1 MDDFMAR
8 FKRCF
13 SWTSVGELVNASVRF
28 VIAPL
33 DGPRCSTAFKTIQK
47 KKESNIIKSSE

>member
-33 DGPRCSTAFKTIQK
+33 DGPRCSTAFKRILK
-47 KKESNIIKSSE
+47 KGE